1 MEGRAMYTLHQTGA
15 TRGPLDTEVE
25 SGTDE
30 YRLENLGSA
39 ADCETIVVD
48 AMRHLLSG
56 FLILD
61 NLRTGPQPLD
71 ESVSRMFGFVSLD
84 IASVL
89 SSLNDCS
96 VGFWAKAKA
105 DSFQLRRQSNTN
117 GQRSDRAHGHH
128 RAPRGETNPF
138 TRSVAQDAHDSALLR
153 ESQARTQRGSVEAKR
168 PSLQLVSSDPT
179 PNPEW
184 VRQAASATLDLVRVN
199 AALEALSYSAY
210 PWGAPESFES
220 ACFRL
225 CLALVTLD
233 DCLATAG
240 D

>member
-1 MEGRAMYTLHQTGA
+1 M
-15 TRGPLDTEVE
+15 
-25 SGTDE
+25 
-30 YRLENLGSA
+30 LGSA

-61 NLRTGPQPLD
+61 NLRTGSQPLD
-71 ESVSRMFGFVSLD
+71 KSVSCMLGFVSLD

-96 VGFWAKAKA
+96 VRFWAKAKA
-105 DSFQLRRQSNTN
+105 DSRRGFRLRRQSNTN
-117 GQRSDRAHGHH
+117 GHRSDRGHGHH
-128 RAPRGETNPF
+128 RGPRRETNPF
-138 TRSVAQDAHDSALLR
+138 TRSVAQDPHDSALLR
-153 ESQARTQRGSVEAKR
+153 ESQARTQRCSVEPKR
-168 PSLQLVSSDPT
+168 PSLQLVSSHPT

-233 DCLATAG
+233 DCLAAAG